1 LLDLRVL
8 RVDADG
14 VGLVALGS
22 DRVVDV
28 LFDGRR
34 IWSFWVRR
42 DTSRGGVG
50 GLAGGLGRSITWP
63 PAMRPHLVGTG
74 SVTLREHV
82 SGADVWSGEVVF
94 TDDARRVE
102 FVDRQGHPISL
113 DKSDRF
119 SPVFAERT
127 AADLDPLLDAMGELL
142 DVLATHGVAAFP
154 AYGTLL
160 GAVREGDFLGHDSDA
175 DLGYVSSHSSPV
187 DVVRE
192 SFRLQRAVA
201 ERGWATYRYSG
212 LAFRVEVVE
221 ADGATRFL
229 DVFGGF
235 LDGGR
240 LYLMGEVGHPF
251 EREWLLPLGRTT
263 LRGREYPAPARPEK
277 LLEVMYGPSWQVPDP
292 AFKFETPRQVVELL
306 NQWFRGTGHARR
318 DWERRAAQRRR
329 RPVPKGSSALAKQL
343 RRAEAPG
350 TLVLDVGAGR
360 GRDALWLARQGH
372 PTLAYDFAP
381 RGLQKAQR
389 TAARRELPLEV
400 RALNLDEWRW
410 VLSEGARVSRLPEG
424 PRAMLARH
432 VLDATDE
439 FGRQSL
445 GRLAS
450 MTLRGGGR
458 LYVQTWTGR
467 GRGGAGLV
475 PMKVARVQKLLERH
489 GGTVLD
495 VAEAPAG
502 GADGGKGSVGKVV
515 AQWD

>member
-1 LLDLRVL
+1 MLDLRVR

-14 VGLVALGS
+14 VGLVVLGS

-42 DTSRGGVG
+42 DTEPGRGAARPVRTVG
-50 GLAGGLGRSITWP
+50 WP
-63 PAMRPHLVGTG
+63 PAMRPHLSGTG
-74 SVTLREHV
+74 SVTLRDHV
-82 SGADVWSGEVVF
+82 SGADVWSGEVRF
-94 TDDARRVE
+94 TDDDRRVE
-102 FVDRQGHPISL
+102 FVDRQGHPIAL
-113 DKSDRF
+113 DKANRF
-119 SPVFAERT
+119 SPVFSERT
-127 AADLDPLLDAMGELL
+127 AADLDPLLDAMTELL
-142 DVLATHGVAAFP
+142 EVLAGAGVAAFP

-175 DLGYVSSHSSPV
+175 DLGYVSSRSNPV
-187 DVVRE
+187 DVIRE
-192 SFRLQRAVA
+192 SFELQRVVA
-201 ERGWATYRYSG
+201 AAGYRTYRYSG
-212 LAFRVEVVE
+212 LAFRVDVVE
-221 ADGATRFL
+221 ADGATRCL

-240 LYLMGEVGHPF
+240 LYLMGEVGTPF
-251 EREWLLPLGRTT
+251 ERDWLLPLSTVS
-263 LRGREYPAPARPEK
+263 LRGRDYPAPARPEK
-277 LLEVMYGPSWQVPDP
+277 LLEAMYGPSWKVPDP
-292 AFKFETPRQVVELL
+292 AFKFETPRETTEVL

-343 RRAEAPG
+343 RRGEAEG
-350 TLVLDVGAGR
+350 TTVLDVGAGR
-360 GRDALWLARQGH
+360 GRDALWLARQGF
-372 PTLAYDFAP
+372 PTTAYDFAP
-381 RGLQKAQR
+381 RGLEKARR
-389 TAARRELPLEV
+389 TARRRDLPLEV

-410 VLSEGARVSRLPEG
+410 VLSEGARMSRAGDG

-439 FGRQSL
+439 LGRQSL

-458 LYVQTWTGR
+458 LYVQTWTGK

-475 PMKVARVQKLLERH
+475 PVRTKQVQKLVERH

-495 VAEAPAG
+495 VSESPG
-502 GADGGKGSVGKVV
+502 GGSDGGKGSVGRVV
-515 AQWD
+515 AQWR

>member
-1 LLDLRVL
+1 MARVL
-8 RVDADG
+8 RVDAEG
-14 VGLVALGS
+14 VALRALGS

-28 LFDGRR
+28 LFDDRR

-42 DTSRGGVG
+42 DTTRSRGGQ
-50 GLAGGLGRSITWP
+50 RSIGWP
-63 PAMRPHLVGTG
+63 RAMRPHLRGTG

-82 SGADVWSGEVVF
+82 SGTDLWSGEVRF
-94 TDDARRVE
+94 SDDERRVE
-102 FVDRQGHPISL
+102 FVDRQGNLISL

-119 SPVFAERT
+119 SPVFAERS
-127 AADLDPLLDAMGELL
+127 ASDLDPLLRAMTDLL
-142 DVLATHGVAAFP
+142 EVLAGAGVHAFP

-175 DLGYVSSHSSPV
+175 DLGYVSSLSHPV

-192 SFRLQRAVA
+192 SFRLQRVVG
-201 ERGWATYRYSG
+201 ERGYSTYRYSG

-240 LYLMGEVGHPF
+240 LYLMGEVGTPY
-251 EREWLLPLGRTT
+251 ERDWLLPLGTT
-263 LRGREYPAPARPEK
+263 SLRGHTFPAPARPEK
-277 LLEVMYGPSWQVPDP
+277 LLEAMYGPSWRVPDP
-292 AFKFETPRQVVELL
+292 AFKFETPAETVEVL
-306 NQWFRGTGHARR
+306 NQWFRGTGHNRR

-329 RPVPKGSSALAKQL
+329 RAVPKGGSSLAKEL
-343 RRAEAPG
+343 RRREAPG
-350 TLVLDVGAGR
+350 TLVMDVGAGR
-360 GRDALWLARQGH
+360 GRDALWLARQGFS
-372 PTLAYDFAP
+372 TIAYDFAP
-381 RGLQKAQR
+381 RGLEKARR
-389 TAARRELPLEV
+389 TASRRGLELDVVP
-400 RALNLDEWRW
+400 LNLDEWRW

-424 PRAMLARH
+424 PRAMLARN

-450 MTLRGGGR
+450 MTLRGGGT

-467 GRGGAGLV
+467 GRGAAGLV
-475 PMKVARVQKLLERH
+475 PVKVGRVQKLVEKH

-495 VAEAPAG
+495 ASESPG
-502 GADGGKGSVGKVV
+502 GGSDGGKGSVGKVV
-515 AQWD
+515 ARWD

>member
-1 LLDLRVL
+1 MLDLRVL

-14 VGLVALGS
+14 VGVLPLGA

-28 LFDGRR
+28 LFDERR

-42 DTSRGGVG
+42 DTTRSRV
-50 GLAGGLGRSITWP
+50 LGRSVAWP
-63 PAMRPHLVGTG
+63 AAMRPHLRGTG

-82 SGADVWSGEVVF
+82 SGADLWSGEVRF
-94 TDDARRVE
+94 SDDERRVE
-102 FVDRQGHPISL
+102 FVDRQGNLISL

-127 AADLDPLLDAMGELL
+127 AHDLDPLLDAMTDLL
-142 DVLATHGVAAFP
+142 DVLAGAGVPAFP

-175 DLGYVSSHSSPV
+175 DLGYVSAHSQPV
-187 DVVRE
+187 DVIRE
-192 SFRLQRAVA
+192 SFRLQRVVA
-201 ERGWATYRYSG
+201 ARGYRTYRYSG

-240 LYLMGEVGHPF
+240 LYLMGEVGAPY
-251 EREWLLPLGRTT
+251 ERDWLLPLGTVS
-263 LRGREYPAPARPEK
+263 LRGREFPAPARPEK
-277 LLEVMYGPSWQVPDP
+277 LLEAMYGPSWRVPDP
-292 AFKFETPRQVVELL
+292 AFKFETPAETVEVL
-306 NQWFRGTGHARR
+306 NQWFRGTGHNRR
-318 DWERRAAQRRR
+318 DWERRWAQRRR
-329 RPVPKGSSALAKQL
+329 RPVPKGASALAKQL
-343 RRAEAPG
+343 KRAAEPG

-360 GRDALWLARQGH
+360 GRDALWLARHGFS
-372 PTLAYDFAP
+372 TIAYDYAP
-381 RGLQKAQR
+381 RGLQKAGTR
-389 TAARRELPLEV
+389 ATRRGYPLEV
-400 RALNLDEWRW
+400 RELNLDEWRS
-410 VLSEGARVSRLPEG
+410 VLSEGARVSRLPAG

-439 FGRQSL
+439 VGRQSF

-450 MTLRGGGR
+450 MTLRGGGT
-458 LYVQTWTGR
+458 LHVQTWTGR
-467 GRGGAGLV
+467 GRGAAGLSPV
-475 PMKVARVQKLLERH
+475 RTARVQKLVEKH

-495 VAEAPAG
+495 VQESPG
-502 GADGGKGSVGKVV
+502 GGSDGGKGSVGRVV
-515 AQWD
+515 ARWD